1 MVKKSPVLTKS
12 IKKKTQNGVCFFITT
27 FNKKMY
33 FFQNLKDVAGAVADA
48 VRGTGLFRTVE
59 YAAIDSVEQLLEVA
73 KNIPRAPK
81 AIVAIGNGS
90 FDTHSLVREYSLAV
104 VIITDF
110 RADKSGKA
118 DELFRAIEAV
128 ERLFT
133 PSANG
138 VPASYGGAE
147 FELRSFRALPLDVK
161 TNAVVVELNATD
173 SALTD
178 EGD

>member
-1 MVKKSPVLTKS
+1 
-12 IKKKTQNGVCFFITT
+12 
-27 FNKKMY
+27 MY
-33 FFQNLKDVAGAVADA
+33 FFQNLKAVAGAVADA

-81 AIVAIGNGS
+81 AIVAVGNGS

-133 PSANG
+133 PSASG

-147 FELRSFRALPLDVK
+147 FELRSFRSLPLDVK